1 MKNITWIDTVLTD
14 EQVAL
19 LDGYFPEDAKRIADN
34 EGYKDAHDERI
45 LKAQAE
51 ASFTAGMER
60 ANQLANGV
68 LSNE

>member
-1 MKNITWIDTVLTD
+1 MKKVMWTDTILTD

-19 LDGYFPEDAKRIADN
+19 LDGYSPEDAKRIADN